1 MRNLIFTLAVVLAFM
16 QTLTGVDILLEGDD
30 ILNEK
35 SIKGVWAEVKNDS
48 NSVVIFEDT
57 LYMMAEREGY
67 FEADIDIA
75 FDDYSVMKIKIES
88 GPLYKFGSVDISL
101 IGSALQEAEIELES
115 EFVNRPATSENI
127 QALLTKSVDIFADN
141 GFPFAQS
148 KIESLEKSDF
158 FVDVALEITSGP
170 FVQIDSLMFQSEK
183 NLSADFMKRK
193 SGLEQGMP
201 FSQTEVENSIARIN
215 SLDYM
220 QIEGPPD
227 EKFYNNYNSCLLE
240 YDIEQ
245 RGLNRLEGALGYNP
259 GTEQVD
265 GFVFG
270 FLDLSFYN
278 PFGDGK
284 NFFIKWNKPGE
295 TSSRIRLSFEYP
307 YPLGIP
313 FETSY
318 EIAQEKFRDLYLS
331 LNAEANISQTFSLN
345 DKLNAGLKW
354 TKVTAQGESFRSIFD
369 SRVYQASVGIALS
382 SFDDRDFDLS
392 GRSFDVR
399 LSYIHKRLYRTKG
412 ETPDDNSFNP
422 FKAEL
427 GFRLG
432 LQISQLFFADMKASF
447 EGFSEDES
455 LISAAEMIKLGGR
468 ETLRGYSEEQFITT
482 RAGWVNLEFGV
493 YQKSQLKG
501 FIFADLGYARLSDIY
516 SSTDEPSFD
525 DEFLFGAGF
534 GFHLFSGQTG
544 LDLNIGWSKDDS
556 FSEGKLYLILDNR
569 F

>member
-1 MRNLIFTLAVVLAFM
+1 M
-16 QTLTGVDILLEGDD
+16 
-30 ILNEK
+30 
-35 SIKGVWAEVKNDS
+35 
-48 NSVVIFEDT
+48 FEDS
-57 LYMMAEREGY
+57 LYVMAEREGY
-67 FEADIDIA
+67 FEADIDMT
-75 FDDYSVMKIKIES
+75 FDDDSLVRILIIS
-88 GPLYKFGSVDISL
+88 GPLFEIGSVNL
-101 IGSALQEAEIELES
+101 RVIGNALPEAEIELES
-115 EFVNRPATSENI
+115 EFVNRPADSENI
-127 QALLTKSVDIFADN
+127 QALLTESVDIFADN
-141 GFPFAQS
+141 GYPFAQS
-148 KIESLEKSDF
+148 KIASVKKSDF
-158 FVDVALEITSGP
+158 FVNIVLEITSGP
-170 FVQIDSLMFQSEK
+170 FVQIDSLMFKSEK
-183 NLSADFMKRK
+183 NLSADFMMRK
-193 SGLEQGMP
+193 SGLNKGMP

-215 SLDYM
+215 SLDYI
-220 QIEGPPD
+220 QIEGLPD
-227 EKFYNNYNSCLLE
+227 EEFYNNYNSCLLE
-240 YDIEQ
+240 YNIEQ

-331 LNAEANISQTFSLN
+331 LNAEANISQIFSLK
-345 DKLNAGLKW
+345 DKLNAGFKW
-354 TKVTAQGESFRSIFD
+354 TKVTAQGETFRSIFD
-369 SRVYQASVGIALS
+369 SRVYQASIGIALS
-382 SFDDRDFDLS
+382 SFDDTDFDLS

-399 LSYIHKRLYRTKG
+399 LSYIHKRLYQTMDV
-412 ETPDDNSFNP
+412 TPDDNSFNP

-427 GFRLG
+427 GLRFGIELYRF
-432 LQISQLFFADMKASF
+432 FFADAEF
-447 EGFSEDES
+447 NFQGYSEDES

-468 ETLRGYSEEQFITT
+468 ETLRGYSEEQFITP
-482 RAGWVNLEFGV
+482 RAGWVNLEFGL
-493 YQKSQLKG
+493 YQKRQLKG
-501 FIFADLGYARLSDIY
+501 FLFADLGYARLSDIY
-516 SSTDEPSFD
+516 SSTAEPSFD